1 MLGRALTCLDLRIQ
15 SPHEG
20 TERRGRLAALDIVGG
35 GHAAAM
41 LLMGSHICLL
51 PSHHHD
57 ASAGSHAGEV
67 VHAASCEGVRSA
79 PTACP
84 IIAAGIQVAL
94 PQFTAV
100 AAEWGGAR
108 RPKVSLKSPPLF
120 LLHSTLLI

>member
-1 MLGRALTCLDLRIQ
+1 M
-15 SPHEG
+15 
-20 TERRGRLAALDIVGG
+20 RGPNAGAAMPRWILLAV
-35 GHAAAM
+35 AM
-41 LLMGSHICLL
+41 LLMGSHVCLL

-84 IIAAGIQVAL
+84 IIAGGIQVAL
-94 PQFTAV
+94 PHFTAV

-120 LLHSTLLI
+120 LLHSALLI